1 KGEVSNL
8 EDLFYQNRMTLN
20 SEIKKLFLETEVD
33 KIDIQ
38 NKKISCVKKDGTRFS
53 QEYDKVILATG
64 SKQIMLDIPGNNL
77 ANIFSIKNFP
87 NAKEIFKALDDS
99 TIKKVGIIG
108 AGYIGVEI
116 AEAIRKR
123 GKEVYLFDVADRVL
137 STYYDRSFSDKV
149 EEILSKNGIHL
160 CLSES
165 PKKYLGRKKIEK
177 IVTTSG
183 TQYSMDMVVQAIGF
197 LSNSPIGEKELLRDV
212 SGAYLTNEYQQTNI
226 KDIYAIGDCA
236 TTFFTS
242 INRSSVDFSIS
253 NALRTAYIATQH
265 INNQDFTPSGSQF
278 TNGFSIFNYN
288 FYAAGLNLKTARLL
302 SESIDYIEIEDFIRP
317 AFLRKNSRVKLR
329 ISFEKNTKRI
339 VGVQLC
345 SQEDLSGLLSMFSL
359 AIEEQ
364 ITLDKLKMLDYLF
377 HPSFSQPYN
386 FILKAV
392 TGLNIET

>member
-1 KGEVSNL
+1 
-8 EDLFYQNRMTLN
+8 
-20 SEIKKLFLETEVD
+20 

-53 QEYDKVILATG
+53 QEYDKLILATG

-87 NAKEIFKALDDS
+87 NAKEIFKALDDN

-165 PKKYLGRKKIEK
+165 PKKYLGKEKIEK
-177 IVTTSG
+177 IVTTRDNK
-183 TQYSMDMVVQAIGF
+183 YAMDMVIQAIGF
-197 LSNSPIGEKELLRDV
+197 LSHSPIGKKEFLRDV
-212 SGAYLTNEYQQTNI
+212 SGAYLTDEYQQTNI

-265 INNQDFTPSGSQF
+265 INDQSFTPSGSQF
-278 TNGFSIFNYN
+278 TNGFSIFGYN

-302 SESIDYIEIEDFIRP
+302 SEAIDYIEIEDYIRP
-317 AFLRKNSRVKLR
+317 IFSKTNNIVKLR
-329 ISFEKNTKRI
+329 ISFEKKAKRI
-339 VGVQLC
+339 VGVQFY
-345 SQEDLSGLLSMFSL
+345 SQEDLSGLLTMFSL

-392 TGLNIET
+392 TGLNSGA

>member
-1 KGEVSNL
+1 MEKIVIIGSNHSGLAAARFLNLSDSNYEVILIDKKSEISYLECGTSLFIKGEVSNL
-8 EDLFYQNRMTLN
+8 GDLFYQNRMTLN

-236 TTFFTS
+236 TTFF
-242 INRSSVDFSIS
+242 
-253 NALRTAYIATQH
+253 
-265 INNQDFTPSGSQF
+265 
-278 TNGFSIFNYN
+278 
-288 FYAAGLNLKTARLL
+288 
-302 SESIDYIEIEDFIRP
+302 
-317 AFLRKNSRVKLR
+317 
-329 ISFEKNTKRI
+329 
-339 VGVQLC
+339 
-345 SQEDLSGLLSMFSL
+345 
-359 AIEEQ
+359 
-364 ITLDKLKMLDYLF
+364 
-377 HPSFSQPYN
+377 
-386 FILKAV
+386 
-392 TGLNIET
+392 

>member
-1 KGEVSNL
+1 
-8 EDLFYQNRMTLN
+8 NRMTLN

-149 EEILSKNGIHL
+149 EEILSKN
-160 CLSES
+160 
-165 PKKYLGRKKIEK
+165 
-177 IVTTSG
+177 
-183 TQYSMDMVVQAIGF
+183 
-197 LSNSPIGEKELLRDV
+197 
-212 SGAYLTNEYQQTNI
+212 
-226 KDIYAIGDCA
+226 
-236 TTFFTS
+236 
-242 INRSSVDFSIS
+242 
-253 NALRTAYIATQH
+253 
-265 INNQDFTPSGSQF
+265 
-278 TNGFSIFNYN
+278 
-288 FYAAGLNLKTARLL
+288 
-302 SESIDYIEIEDFIRP
+302 
-317 AFLRKNSRVKLR
+317 
-329 ISFEKNTKRI
+329 
-339 VGVQLC
+339 
-345 SQEDLSGLLSMFSL
+345 
-359 AIEEQ
+359 
-364 ITLDKLKMLDYLF
+364 
-377 HPSFSQPYN
+377 
-386 FILKAV
+386 
-392 TGLNIET
+392 

>member
-1 KGEVSNL
+1 MEKIVIIGSNHSGLAAAQFLNLSDSNYEVILIDKKSEISYLECGTALFIKREVSNL
-8 EDLFYQNRMTLN
+8 KDLFYQNRRELN
-20 SEIKKLFLETEVD
+20 SKIKKLFLETVAD

-38 NKKISCVKKDGTRFS
+38 NKKIICVKKDGTRFS

-165 PKKYLGRKKIEK
+165 PKKYLGKEKIEK
-177 IVTTSG
+177 IVTTRDNK
-183 TQYSMDMVVQAIGF
+183 YAMDMVIQAIGF
-197 LSNSPIGEKELLRDV
+197 LSHSPIGKKEFLRDV
-212 SGAYLTNEYQQTNI
+212 SGAYLTDEYQQTNI

-265 INNQDFTPSGSQF
+265 INNQNFTPSGSQF
-278 TNGFSIFNYN
+278 TNGFSIFGHN

-302 SESIDYIEIEDFIRP
+302 NKSI
-317 AFLRKNSRVKLR
+317 
-329 ISFEKNTKRI
+329 
-339 VGVQLC
+339 
-345 SQEDLSGLLSMFSL
+345 
-359 AIEEQ
+359 
-364 ITLDKLKMLDYLF
+364 
-377 HPSFSQPYN
+377 
-386 FILKAV
+386 
-392 TGLNIET
+392 

>member
-1 KGEVSNL
+1 
-8 EDLFYQNRMTLN
+8 
-20 SEIKKLFLETEVD
+20 
-33 KIDIQ
+33 
-38 NKKISCVKKDGTRFS
+38 
-53 QEYDKVILATG
+53 
-64 SKQIMLDIPGNNL
+64 DIPGNNL

-242 INRSSVDFSIS
+242 INRSSV
-253 NALRTAYIATQH
+253 
-265 INNQDFTPSGSQF
+265 
-278 TNGFSIFNYN
+278 
-288 FYAAGLNLKTARLL
+288 
-302 SESIDYIEIEDFIRP
+302 
-317 AFLRKNSRVKLR
+317 
-329 ISFEKNTKRI
+329 
-339 VGVQLC
+339 
-345 SQEDLSGLLSMFSL
+345 
-359 AIEEQ
+359 
-364 ITLDKLKMLDYLF
+364 
-377 HPSFSQPYN
+377 
-386 FILKAV
+386 
-392 TGLNIET
+392 